1 MVSRFILIIVSWVAM
16 LSFCPSLAEAKLVP
30 IAFTGEIRH
39 VADRFNFLEGRISVG
54 DMITGIYIYDS
65 STPDSDPAK
74 YAGLYKHNT
83 APCGV
88 MLTVGGFVFMTD
100 PSNVDFVVRIGNDSP
115 AAYGPADGYAFAS
128 INNLPLSNGV
138 SGVSVDIISLS
149 LPDSYGKALSSDE
162 LPTSAPIL
170 TDWEISSSSI
180 FIQGLGDTPFAWD
193 GRLTSVVLIPEPA
206 TFVLLG
212 LAGLALL
219 RKRTFAER
227 NGKNDAG
234 LIRQA
239 RSKKL

>member
-1 MVSRFILIIVSWVAM
+1 MVSRFILIIASWVAM
-16 LSFCPSLAEAKLVP
+16 LSFCPSLAEATLVP
-30 IAFTGEIRH
+30 IAFTGEITH
-39 VADRFNFLEGRISVG
+39 VGDRFNFLEGRISVG

-100 PSNVDFVVRIGNDSP
+100 PSNVDFIVRIGNDSP
-115 AAYGPADGYAFAS
+115 AAYGPSDGYAFTS

-138 SGVSVDIISLS
+138 SVNRISLS

-170 TDWEISSSSI
+170 TDWEIRYNSI
-180 FIQGLGDTPFAWD
+180 DIQGGYPTPFGWY
-193 GRLTSVVLIPEPA
+193 GRLTSVALIPEPA

-227 NGKNDAG
+227 NGKNDSG